1 MNIGEAIKKIR
12 ASRGLSQKE
21 LAEKTGMSANAL
33 CNIEK
38 GYSFPSKGTIKAI
51 CDAMDITVS
60 WLLFSSITEEDVP
73 EEKRAIFNA
82 LREPMITLFKKMED
96 Q

>member
-1 MNIGEAIKKIR
+1 MNIGEAIKKMR
-12 ASRGLSQKE
+12 ASVGLSQKE
-21 LAEKTGMSANAL
+21 LAERAGISATAV

-38 GYSFPSKGTIKAI
+38 GHSFPSKETIKAI
-51 CDAMDITVS
+51 CDAMDIPVS

-82 LREPMITLFKKMED
+82 LREPMIKLFEK
-96 Q
+96 

>member
-1 MNIGEAIKKIR
+1 MNIGEAIKKMR
-12 ASRGLSQKE
+12 ASVGLSQKE
-21 LAEKTGMSANAL
+21 LAERAGISATAV

-38 GYSFPSKGTIKAI
+38 GHSFPSKETIQAI
-51 CDAMDITVS
+51 CDAIGIPVS

-82 LREPMITLFKKMED
+82 LREPMMKVFEK
-96 Q
+96 

>member
-1 MNIGEAIKKIR
+1 MNIGEAIKEMR
-12 ASRGLSQKE
+12 TDRGLSQKE
-21 LAEKTGMSANAL
+21 LAKRAGISATAV

-38 GYSFPSKGTIKAI
+38 GHSFPSKETIKAI
-51 CDAMDITVS
+51 CDAIGIPVS

-82 LREPMITLFKKMED
+82 LREPMMKVFEK
-96 Q
+96 

>member
-1 MNIGEAIKKIR
+1 MNIGEAIKKMR
-12 ASRGLSQKE
+12 ASVGLSQKE
-21 LAEKTGMSANAL
+21 LAERAGISATAV

-38 GYSFPSKGTIKAI
+38 GHSFPSKETIKAI
-51 CDAMDITVS
+51 CDAMDIPVS

-82 LREPMITLFKKMED
+82 LREPMMKVFEK
-96 Q
+96 

>member
-1 MNIGEAIKKIR
+1 MNIGEAIKEMR
-12 ASRGLSQKE
+12 TDRGLSQKE
-21 LAEKTGMSANAL
+21 LAERAGISATAV

-38 GYSFPSKGTIKAI
+38 GHSFPSKETIKAI
-51 CDAMDITVS
+51 CDAIGIPVS

-82 LREPMITLFKKMED
+82 LREPMMKVFEK
-96 Q
+96 

>member
-1 MNIGEAIKKIR
+1 MNIGEAIKKMR

-21 LAEKTGMSANAL
+21 LAEKTGMSATAL

-38 GYSFPSKGTIKAI
+38 GYSFPSKDTIKAI
-51 CDAMDITVS
+51 CDAMDIPVS

-73 EEKRAIFNA
+73 KEKREIFKA
-82 LREPMITLFKKMED
+82 LREPMMKVFEK
-96 Q
+96 

>member
-1 MNIGEAIKKIR
+1 MNIGEAIKKMR
-12 ASRGLSQKE
+12 ASVGLSQKE
-21 LAEKTGMSANAL
+21 LAERAGISATAV

-38 GYSFPSKGTIKAI
+38 GHSFPSKDTIKAI
-51 CDAMDITVS
+51 CYAMDIPVS

-82 LREPMITLFKKMED
+82 LREPMIKLFEK
-96 Q
+96 

>member
-1 MNIGEAIKKIR
+1 MR
-12 ASRGLSQKE
+12 TDRGLSQKE
-21 LAEKTGMSANAL
+21 LAEMSGISQNAL

-38 GYSFPSKGTIKAI
+38 GYSFPSKDTIKAI
-51 CDAMDITVS
+51 CDAMDIPVS

-73 EEKRAIFNA
+73 EEKREIFNI
-82 LREPMITLFKKMED
+82 LREPMIKLFKKMED